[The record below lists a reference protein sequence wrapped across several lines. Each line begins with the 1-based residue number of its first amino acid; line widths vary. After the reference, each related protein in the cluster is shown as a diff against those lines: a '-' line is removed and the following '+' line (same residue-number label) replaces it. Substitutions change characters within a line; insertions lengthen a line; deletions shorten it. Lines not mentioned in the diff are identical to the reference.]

1 MLKMDVCFVWICQC
15 LNLIQLIFVYP
26 ETHKWDKKKFLTS
39 NSVIG
44 LLKVL

>member
-15 LNLIQLIFVYP
+15 LNLIQIICVYP
-26 ETHKWDKKKFLTS
+26 ETHKRDKKKLFTS

-44 LLKVL
+44 LHKVL